1 MSRTSLY
8 ADDVAIFLAPIK
20 EDVDMLGA
28 IL

>member
-8 ADDVAIFLAPIK
+8 ADDVGIFLAPIK
-20 EDVDMLGA
+20 EDVAMLGA